1 VNSSNSMITNL
12 EKVIRKNVVMYF
24 ARKPDTEK
32 TLANVEVFAKK
43 QLDFFIAEMMKT
55 DATLQRNWKNG
66 HPFVAKAAINKETM
80 DFEIKIVEK
89 EPGKW

>member
-1 VNSSNSMITNL
+1 MPDHKSMLSHL
-12 EKVIRKNVVMYF
+12 EKVIRRNVVMYF

-32 TLANVEVFAKK
+32 TLAKVEEFALK
-43 QLDFFIAEMMKT
+43 QLDFFISEMMKS
-55 DATLQRNWKNG
+55 DAVLKRSWSNG
-66 HPFVAKAAINKETM
+66 HPFTAKAAINKETM